1 MIVVKY
7 TFHRLGTIFIMFDVI
22 TAFLIFLLAF
32 SGIAVGIIFNKKPIK
47 GSCGGLN
54 NLSEGEICQYCGQE
68 GAKTDS

>member
-1 MIVVKY
+1 
-7 TFHRLGTIFIMFDVI
+7 MFDVI
-22 TAFLIFLLAF
+22 IAFLIFLLAF
-32 SGIAVGIIFNKKPIK
+32 SGIAIGVIFNRKPIK

>member
-1 MIVVKY
+1 
-7 TFHRLGTIFIMFDVI
+7 MFDVI
-22 TAFLIFLLAF
+22 IAFLIFLLAF

-54 NLSEGEICQYCGQE
+54 NLSEGETCQYCGQE

>member
-1 MIVVKY
+1 MKY
-7 TFHRLGTIFIMFDVI
+7 TFQQIGTICKMFDVI
-22 TAFLIFLLAF
+22 IAFLIFLLAF
-32 SGIAVGIIFNKKPIK
+32 SGIAIGIIFNRKPIK